1 MEAGGTQ
8 DDLREQALANL
19 KRKRDF
25 RTQVVTWVLVSALL
39 VVIWAV
45 TSDAEGFFWPVFP
58 IAGWGIGIGVQG
70 YGIYG
75 PGSKPISEADI
86 ERESER
92 LRR

>member
-1 MEAGGTQ
+1 MEAEGTQ
-8 DDLREQALANL
+8 DDLRDQALASL

-25 RTQVVTWVLVSALL
+25 RNQVAMWALMSAFF
-39 VVIWAV
+39 VAIWAV

-58 IAGWGIGIGVQG
+58 IAGWGIGIGIQG

-75 PGSKPISEADI
+75 PGSKPISEAEI